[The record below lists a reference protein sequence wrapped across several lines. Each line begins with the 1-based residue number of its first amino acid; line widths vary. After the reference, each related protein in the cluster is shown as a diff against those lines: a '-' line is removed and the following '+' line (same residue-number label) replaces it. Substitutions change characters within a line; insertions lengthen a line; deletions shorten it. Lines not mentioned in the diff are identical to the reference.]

1 MNLLALHT
9 LLAVGWAAVLGHFS
23 LGTLLAGFAL
33 GYAVLWL
40 LRPLYGPTDYF
51 RRWWRTLGLFVFFLK
66 ELVVSSLRVV
76 WEVMT
81 PGQRSRPGVIAL
93 PLDVETPVEITM
105 LANLISLTPGTL
117 SIELSEDRRT
127 LYVHAMFIDD
137 VEALRTEIK
146 SQLEQRILRVFR

>member
-1 MNLLALHT
+1 VNLLVPHT
-9 LLAVGWAAVLGHFS
+9 ILAVGWAALLGHFS

-33 GYAVLWL
+33 GYGVLWL
-40 LRPLYGPTDYF
+40 LRPLYGTTDYF
-51 RRWWRTLGLFVFFLK
+51 ERFWRALGLGLFFVK

-76 WEVMT
+76 WEVLT
-81 PGQRSRPGVIAL
+81 PGQRSRPGIIAL

-117 SIELSEDRRT
+117 SLELSEDRRT

-137 VEALRTEIK
+137 VEALRDETK
-146 SQLEQRILRVFR
+146 NQLEQRILRVFR

>member
-1 MNLLALHT
+1 MNLLVPHT
-9 LLAVGWAAVLGHFS
+9 ILAVGWAALLGHFS
-23 LGTLLAGFAL
+23 LGTLLAGLAL
-33 GYAVLWL
+33 GYGVLWL

-51 RRWWRTLGLFVFFLK
+51 EHFWRALGLGLFFVK

-76 WEVMT
+76 WEVLT
-81 PGQRSRPGVIAL
+81 PGQHSRPGIIAL

-117 SIELSEDRRT
+117 SLELSEDRRT

-137 VEALRTEIK
+137 IEALRAETK
-146 SQLEQRILRVFR
+146 NQLEQRILRVFR

>member
-1 MNLLALHT
+1 MNLLVLHT
-9 LLAVGWAAVLGHFS
+9 ILAVGWAAVLGHFS

-33 GYAVLWL
+33 GYGVLWL
-40 LRPLYGPTDYF
+40 LRPLYGHTDYF
-51 RRWWRTLGLFVFFLK
+51 RRFWRALGLGGFFVK

-76 WEVMT
+76 WEVLT
-81 PGQRSRPGVIAL
+81 PGQRSRPGIIAL

-117 SIELSEDRRT
+117 SLELSDDRKI

-137 VEALRTEIK
+137 ADALRSEIK
-146 SQLEQRILRVFR
+146 DHLEQRILRVFR